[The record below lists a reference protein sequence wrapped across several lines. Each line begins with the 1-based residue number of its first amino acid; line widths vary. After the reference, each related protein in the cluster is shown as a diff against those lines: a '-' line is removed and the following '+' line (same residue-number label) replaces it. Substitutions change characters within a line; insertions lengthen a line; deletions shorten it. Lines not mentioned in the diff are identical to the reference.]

1 MSPRSS
7 KHRRL
12 STDSASKPPSS
23 ASFFSS
29 FTSSNSR
36 DGYTSALSS
45 MSPHHSRKG
54 SMDFPFPTYNSN
66 PIRDQPCACAVLATP
81 SGIFPCSLNP
91 NPILS
96 RSGILPSLHL
106 PRSTTHPERTTRLP
120 AMIPRRAQSWVSE
133 AAASL
138 SEANRRLDNGLYSHH
153 ARRRTL
159 LYCKGSTKSVRE

>member
-1 MSPRSS
+1 VAYSGPCNPDYLIQLYGLQSDPLPFSGVESNTESDPSMSPRSS
-7 KHRRL
+7 KRRRL

-29 FTSSNSR
+29 FTSSNSG

-54 SMDFPFPTYNSN
+54 SMDFPFPMYNSN

-120 AMIPRRAQSWVSE
+120 AMIPRRAQS
-133 AAASL
+133 
-138 SEANRRLDNGLYSHH
+138 
-153 ARRRTL
+153 
-159 LYCKGSTKSVRE
+159 